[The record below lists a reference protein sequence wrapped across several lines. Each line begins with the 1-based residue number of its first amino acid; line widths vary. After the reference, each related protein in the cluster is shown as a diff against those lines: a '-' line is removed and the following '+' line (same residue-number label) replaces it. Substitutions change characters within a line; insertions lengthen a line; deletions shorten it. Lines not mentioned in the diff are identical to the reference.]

1 MGKKRIEEM
10 VTEKIFNSEGDS
22 SFAKSVSSEK
32 PIRSV
37 VKAMSWRAIGSLD
50 TLMISWFATGDL
62 KTASSIASI
71 DLFTKMILYF
81 FHERVWNALKWG
93 K

>member
-1 MGKKRIEEM
+1 M
-10 VTEKIFNSEGDS
+10 VTEKIFNNDGDS
-22 SFAKSVSSEK
+22 SYTKSVSSEK

-37 VKAMSWRAIGSLD
+37 VKAVSWRMIGSLD
-50 TLMISWFATGDL
+50 TLIISWIATGDV
-62 KTASSIASI
+62 KTATSIASI

-81 FHERVWNALKWG
+81 FHERIWNAIKWG

>member
-1 MGKKRIEEM
+1 M
-10 VTEKIFNSEGDS
+10 VTEKIFNKDGDS
-22 SFAKSVSSEK
+22 SYATSVSSEK

-37 VKAMSWRAIGSLD
+37 VKAVSWRMIGSLD
-50 TLMISWFATGDL
+50 TLIISWIATGDV
-62 KTASSIASI
+62 KTATSIASI

-81 FHERVWNALKWG
+81 FHERIWNAIKWG

>member
-1 MGKKRIEEM
+1 M
-10 VTEKIFNSEGDS
+10 VTEKIFNKKGESNYAD
-22 SFAKSVSSEK
+22 SVSSEK

-37 VKAMSWRAIGSLD
+37 VKAVSWRVIGSLD
-50 TLMISWFATGDL
+50 TLIISWIATDDI
-62 KTASSIASI
+62 KTATSIASI

-81 FHERVWNALKWG
+81 FHERIWNAIKWG

>member
-1 MGKKRIEEM
+1 M
-10 VTEKIFNSEGDS
+10 VTEKVFNSEGDS
-22 SFAKSVSSEK
+22 SYAKSVSSEK

-37 VKAMSWRAIGSLD
+37 VKAISWRVIGSLD
-50 TLMISWFATGDL
+50 TLVISWIATDDIT
-62 KTASSIASI
+62 TATSIASI

-81 FHERVWNALKWG
+81 FHERIWNAIKWG

>member
-1 MGKKRIEEM
+1 M
-10 VTEKIFNSEGDS
+10 VTEKVFNSEGDS
-22 SFAKSVSSEK
+22 SYAKSVSSEK

-37 VKAMSWRAIGSLD
+37 VKAVSWRVIGSLD
-50 TLMISWFATGDL
+50 TLIISWVATQDI
-62 KTASSIASI
+62 KTATSIASI

-81 FHERVWNALKWG
+81 FHERVWNAIKWG